1 MVKLMRLV
9 TGTPQQLHLWRID
22 KAMSSETVELAPIW
36 LRELSVLFGTV
47 AVIFGFLA
55 IAFPYINFIL
65 PLGSLGLPL
74 MQLRYLGGALALI
87 GILTLL
93 PPLGLFEANLPVS
106 MLWRLLDLIFAT
118 VMTILALVSLV
129 AIFWIFSLIIYLL
142 AAAVLFHG
150 ISDFLRGIFVKRLPR
165 WYRRLHLIFGII
177 YVIFFVV
184 VVASPYFL
192 SLALVPIVLALST
205 IVLGLQHLFHG
216 LTGGI

>member
-1 MVKLMRLV
+1 
-9 TGTPQQLHLWRID
+9 
-22 KAMSSETVELAPIW
+22 MSSETVELAPTW

-65 PLGSLGLPL
+65 PMGSLGLPL
-74 MQLRYLGGALALI
+74 MQLRYLGGALALV

-93 PPLGLFEANLPVS
+93 PTLGLFEANLPVG

-129 AIFWIFSLIIYLL
+129 AIYSIFSLIVYLL
-142 AAAVLFHG
+142 TAAVFFHG
-150 ISDFLRGIFVKRLPR
+150 ISDFLRGIFVKRLPLF
-165 WYRRLHLIFGII
+165 YRGLHLTAGIF
-177 YVIFFVV
+177 YVIFFLVIVV
-184 VVASPYFL
+184 SPAGLIPALIPIY
-192 SLALVPIVLALST
+192 LAIAT
-205 IVLGLQHLFHG
+205 ILLGLQHLFHG